1 MKHGFIKIGAAVSAV
16 KVADC
21 KSNTESI
28 LGLIR
33 QAVEQEVQIV
43 CFPELAIS
51 AYTCADLFHNQLLID
66 EAEASL
72 AYLLEQT
79 KNESIVCIVG
89 MPVKSRNQLFNAAVT
104 FQSGKVLAVVP
115 KNYLAAYNEFYET
128 RWFSSA
134 QDCVAKEVTLCGQ
147 TAPIGLDIILS
158 SGKVSFSMEIC
169 EDFWTPIPPSSFQ
182 ALAGSQIIFNLSA
195 SNEVVGKHNYRQQL
209 ITQQSARCIAGY
221 VYVSSGFGESSTDL
235 LFSGNAII
243 CENGTIIADNERF
256 SLNEQLVVSDIDIER
271 LSGDRQKNTCF
282 MQGLSP
288 QNRAIEFRTVPFEL
302 PVYERFVLAR
312 DVFPFPF
319 IPVGLELNERCHEI
333 FHIQVNALATR
344 LHHTGIDKV
353 VLGISGGLD
362 STLAL
367 LVCVKTF
374 DKLGLPRKNIQGIT
388 MPGFGTTDRTYTNA
402 VQLIDKLGV
411 TLREINIKDAC
422 IQHFKDINHP
432 EELLNITYE
441 NTQARERTQILMDI
455 ANQQGGLVIG
465 TGDLSELALGWATYN
480 GDHMSMYAVNTSI
493 PKTLVRYLVKW
504 VTDNKMEEAAKHI
517 LLDVIDTPVS
527 PELLPADADGNISQK
542 TEDLVGPYELHDFYL
557 YYMLRFGFRPAKI
570 YFLAKKAFKGKYEHD
585 TIKKWLKVFFR
596 RFFAQQ
602 FKRSCMPDGPK
613 VGSVNLSPRGDWRM
627 PSDASSKMWLDEV
640 ESL

>member
-1 MKHGFIKIGAAVSAV
+1 MNHGFIKVAAAIPSV

-21 KSNTESI
+21 QSNTASI
-28 LGLIR
+28 LGLIKK
-33 QAVEQEVQIV
+33 AVDQEVQII
-43 CFPELAIS
+43 CFPELAITS
-51 AYTCADLFHNQLLID
+51 YTCADLFHNQLLID

-72 AYLLEQT
+72 SFLLEQT
-79 KNESIVCIVG
+79 KKQSIVGIVG
-89 MPVKSRNQLFNAAVT
+89 MPVKSRNQLFNAAVV
-104 FQSGKVLAVVP
+104 FQSGKVLAIVP
-115 KNYLAAYNEFYET
+115 KTYLAAYNEFYET

-134 QDCVAKEVTLCGQ
+134 QDVVGENTELCGQ
-147 TAPIGLDIILS
+147 IVPIGSDILLS
-158 SGKVSFSMEIC
+158 SGKTTFSIEIC
-169 EDFWTPIPPSSFQ
+169 EDFWTPTPPSSLQ
-182 ALAGSQIIFNLSA
+182 ALAGSQLIFNLSA
-195 SNEVVGKHNYRQQL
+195 SNELIGKHNYRKQL

-235 LFSGNAII
+235 LFSGNGII
-243 CENGTIIADNERF
+243 CENGIIIDENERF
-256 SLNEQLVVSDIDIER
+256 SLEEQLVINDIDIER

-282 MQGLSP
+282 MQGFSP
-288 QNRAIEFRTVPFEL
+288 VNKEIKFRTVRFEM
-302 PVYERFVLAR
+302 PVYKRFVLSR

-319 IPVGLELNERCHEI
+319 IPVGKELNDRCHEI

-388 MPGFGTTDRTYTNA
+388 MPGFGTSERTYNNA
-402 VQLIDKLGV
+402 TQLIQQLGANLV
-411 TLREINIKDAC
+411 EIDIKDAC
-422 IQHFKDINHP
+422 NQHLKDIQHKGKLD
-432 EELLNITYE
+432 ITYE
-441 NTQARERTQILMDI
+441 NTQARERTQILMDV
-455 ANQQGGLVIG
+455 ANQMNALVIG

-504 VTDNKMEEAAKHI
+504 VTENKMEEVAKNV
-517 LLDVIDTPVS
+517 LLDIIDTPVT
-527 PELLPADADGNISQK
+527 PELLPTDENGNITQK
-542 TEDLVGPYELHDFYL
+542 TEDVVGPYELHDFFL
-557 YYMLRFGFRPAKI
+557 YYLLRFGFRPAKI
-570 YFLAKKAFKGKYEHD
+570 FFLAENAFKGKYD
-585 TIKKWLKVFFR
+585 AAVIKKWLKVFVS

-627 PSDASSKMWLDEV
+627 PSDASSKMWLNEV

>member
-1 MKHGFIKIGAAVSAV
+1 MNYGFIKVAAAISSV

-21 KSNTESI
+21 QSNTASI
-28 LGLIR
+28 LGLI
-33 QAVEQEVQIV
+33 QKSIEQEVQIV
-43 CFPELAIS
+43 CFPELSIT

-72 AYLLEQT
+72 AYLLEET
-79 KNESIVCIVG
+79 KRQSIVCIVG

-104 FQSGKVLAVVP
+104 FQHGKILAVVP

-134 QDCVAKEVTLCGQ
+134 QDAVAKEVTLCGQ
-147 TAPIGLDIILS
+147 TAPIGSDIILS
-158 SGKVSFSMEIC
+158 AGRFSFSMEIC

-182 ALAGSQIIFNLSA
+182 ALAGSQLIFNLSA
-195 SNEVVGKHNYRQQL
+195 SNELIGKHNYRKQL
-209 ITQQSARCIAGY
+209 ITQQSARCLAGY

-235 LFSGNAII
+235 LFSGNGII

-256 SLNEQLVVSDIDIER
+256 SLDEQLVVSDIDIER

-288 QNRAIEFRTVPFEL
+288 QKEGISFRTVSFEL
-302 PVYERFVLAR
+302 PVYKRFVLSR
-312 DVFPFPF
+312 DVYPFPF
-319 IPVGLELNERCHEI
+319 IPTGLELNDRCHEI

-344 LHHTGIDKV
+344 LHHTGIDTV

-388 MPGFGTTDRTYTNA
+388 MPGFGTTERTYKNA
-402 VQLIDKLGV
+402 IQLIDKLGA
-411 TLREINIKDAC
+411 TLKEINIIDAC
-422 IQHFKDINHP
+422 NQHFKDISH
-432 EELLNITYE
+432 EGELDITYE
-441 NTQARERTQILMDI
+441 NVQARERTQILMDI
-455 ANQQGGLVIG
+455 ANQTNALVIG

-480 GDHMSMYAVNTSI
+480 GDHMSMYAINNSI

-504 VTDNKMEEAAKHI
+504 VTENKMEEAAKHI

-527 PELLPADADGNISQK
+527 PELLPADIDGNISQK

-557 YYMLRFGFRPAKI
+557 YYLLRFGFRPSKI
-570 YFLAKKAFKGKYEHD
+570 YFLAEKAFKGKYD
-585 TIKKWLKVFFR
+585 DATLKMWLKVFII
-596 RFFAQQ
+596 RFFSQQ

-640 ESL
+640 EGI